1 MSSPAGL
8 PGLPGP
14 CSGGASPSGCSARVP
29 SKRGPRNQPR
39 RRHDAGAICNRRT
52 IVAEITVEDPALAQ
66 RRTLR
71 RHRSFATAL
80 LVAMGLIYVGATWLG
95 ETGFWIDLLRAGTE
109 AALVGGLAD
118 WFAVTALVRHPPGL
132 PIPHTA
138 VIPRNKDRIGQGLGS
153 FIERHFLQPKLVPA
167 RQRASG
173 LRGRRSAVE
182 GKSVSVRICIRGG
195 CCLKKKKERL

>member
-118 WFAVTALVRHPPGL
+118 RSEEHTSELQSLMRISYAV
-132 PIPHTA
+132 
-138 VIPRNKDRIGQGLGS
+138 
-153 FIERHFLQPKLVPA
+153 F
-167 RQRASG
+167 
-173 LRGRRSAVE
+173 
-182 GKSVSVRICIRGG
+182 
-195 CCLKKKKERL
+195 CLKKKQQETLRAITHH

>member
-109 AALVGGLAD
+109 AALVGGRPTGSPSPPCS
-118 WFAVTALVRHPPGL
+118 VT
-132 PIPHTA
+132 
-138 VIPRNKDRIGQGLGS
+138 
-153 FIERHFLQPKLVPA
+153 
-167 RQRASG
+167 
-173 LRGRRSAVE
+173 RSACR
-182 GKSVSVRICIRGG
+182 SRIPPLSPATRTASRSEEHTSELQVTNAHLVCR
-195 CCLKKKKERL
+195 